1 MKVRVDA
8 EQGVP
13 RVQVRQK
20 PWVLAETL
28 RESGPVLP
36 DAMGRQVAAWDR
48 RRGAGPGQEGQGGST
63 APGRSGRGA
72 GAQPHVSVTSL
83 DCLPQTLDFPRLDD
97 HRRKLSQ
104 SSPSLLPA
112 RNGTRSSHQASETVQ
127 LLAAWSLSGPPS
139 VPWRLLPTSGLLW
152 PWAHLPALNLQ
163 DPGSPQGVPHRSVPT
178 PAPREIFR
186 LSRGSEL
193 NTGPQST
200 LSGGGFPLQK
210 KGLGLGPAQEPATL
224 SHKPSKARGP
234 QRPFL
239 PH

>member
-112 RNGTRSSHQASETVQ
+112 RNGTRSSHQASERVQ

-163 DPGSPQGVPHRSVPT
+163 DPGSPQGVPHPSVPT
-178 PAPREIFR
+178 PQQISIAFIYGYFR
-186 LSRGSEL
+186 
-193 NTGPQST
+193 
-200 LSGGGFPLQK
+200 
-210 KGLGLGPAQEPATL
+210 ATL
-224 SHKPSKARGP
+224 LPKNKKKSSFC
-234 QRPFL
+234 FL
-239 PH
+239 QVGISVTSESSPGIYRVLIGTS